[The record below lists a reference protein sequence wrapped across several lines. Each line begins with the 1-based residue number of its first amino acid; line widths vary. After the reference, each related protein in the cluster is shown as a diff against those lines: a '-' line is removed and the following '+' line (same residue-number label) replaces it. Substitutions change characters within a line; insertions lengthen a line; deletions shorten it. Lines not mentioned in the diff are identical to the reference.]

1 MDTCISGSYFMR
13 AQAAMLKLGLGLMLV
28 GYAIASHAAQAGFG
42 ESAPGGVDVL
52 SIPLAYSI
60 SGNELAS
67 DSGTSQN
74 VHDRFGFGKLP
85 NLRPRFDLKQLAAW
99 VASIRWHVSEKDN
112 HALFSPRLQVESSAS
127 LLTITPRSHSI
138 AVEWS
143 RKLD

>member
-1 MDTCISGSYFMR
+1 MNTCISGSYFMR
-13 AQAAMLKLGLGLMLV
+13 AQAAMLKLGFGLMLL

-42 ESAPGGVDVL
+42 ESAPGVDVF

-74 VHDRFGFGKLP
+74 VPDRFGFGKLP
-85 NLRPRFDLKQLAAW
+85 DLRPHFDLKKLAAW
-99 VASIRWHVSEKDN
+99 VASIRWHVSEEDN
-112 HALFSPRLQVESSAS
+112 HALFSPRLQVESSDS
-127 LLTITPRSHSI
+127 VISVSPRIHSI
-138 AVEWS
+138 MVEWS